1 MRKSNRKHTGLIWVC
16 MAALLLAGCGAPS
29 GSSKYAAD
37 TAAVTTEAAMDDA
50 YFYDYA
56 ETAEE
61 EYARETPAENGTESA
76 AAEVQDTSRKLIRN
90 VDMDVETEEFDAL
103 LVNVQNRI
111 KSLSGYLESSNVY
124 NGSFSNEYSNLRS
137 ANLTARIPA
146 DKLDEFLSLVS
157 ESANVVR
164 KDENVTDVTLQYVD
178 MQSHKEVLLTE
189 QDRLLELL
197 EQAENIEDIISLES
211 RLSEVRY
218 QIESMESQL
227 RTFDNQVTYSTVYL
241 YIEEVKQY
249 TPVEEQTRLE
259 RMVTGFMESL
269 GGVGNGFLDFC
280 VNLVIALPYLL
291 VWAVVIA
298 LIVLVIRLII
308 KGSAKRQAKKLAKQ
322 QEEAQKRQAA
332 YAAHCK
338 AVEVQNAQ
346 KEAQKA
352 QENANK

>member
-1 MRKSNRKHTGLIWVC
+1 MRKSNRKHTGLVLVC
-16 MAALLLAGCGAPS
+16 AAALLLAGCGASS

-37 TAAVTTEAAMDDA
+37 TASVTTEAAMDDA
-50 YFYDYA
+50 YFYDYEEAA
-56 ETAEE
+56 EYEMPE
-61 EYARETPAENGTESA
+61 ENGTGSTTT
-76 AAEVQDTSRKLIRN
+76 EVQDTSRKLIRN

-124 NGSFSNEYSNLRS
+124 NGSYSNSYSNLRS

-189 QDRLLELL
+189 QERLLELL
-197 EQAENIEDIISLES
+197 EQAESIDDIITLES
-211 RLSEVRY
+211 RLSDVRY

-241 YIEEVKQY
+241 YIEEVKTY
-249 TPVEEQTRLE
+249 TPVKEQTRLE
-259 RMVTGFMESL
+259 RMTTGFVESL
-269 GGVGNGFLDFC
+269 AGVGNGFLDFC

-338 AVEVQNAQ
+338 AVEAQNAQ

-352 QENANK
+352 QENAEK

>member
-1 MRKSNRKHTGLIWVC
+1 MRKSNGKHTGLIWVC
-16 MAALLLAGCGAPS
+16 MAALLLAGCGASS

-37 TAAVTTEAAMDDA
+37 TASVATEAAMDDA
-50 YFYDYA
+50 YFYDYEEA
-56 ETAEE
+56 AEE
-61 EYARETPAENGTESA
+61 YEMPEENGTGSTA
-76 AAEVQDTSRKLIRN
+76 DEVQDTSRKLIRN

-124 NGSFSNEYSNLRS
+124 NGSYSNSYSNLRS

-197 EQAENIEDIISLES
+197 EQAESIDDIITLES
-211 RLSEVRY
+211 RLSDVRY

-241 YIEEVKQY
+241 YIEEVKTY
-249 TPVEEQTRLE
+249 TPVKEQTRLE

-269 GGVGNGFLDFC
+269 AGVGNGFLDFC

-308 KGSAKRQAKKLAKQ
+308 KGSTKRQAKKLAKQ

-338 AVEVQNAQ
+338 AMEAQNAQ

-352 QENANK
+352 QGNAEK

>member
-1 MRKSNRKHTGLIWVC
+1 MRKRGMKHTGFVTVC
-16 MAALLLAGCGAPS
+16 LAAMLLAGCGAS
-29 GSSKYAAD
+29 YGNSKYAAD
-37 TAAVTTEAAMDDA
+37 AAGVTTEAVMEDA

-56 ETAEE
+56 EAAPE
-61 EYARETPAENGTESA
+61 EYEREAPAENGTESSS
-76 AAEVQDTSRKLIRN
+76 AEVVDTSRKLIRN

-137 ANLTARIPA
+137 AHLTARIPA

-164 KDENVTDVTLQYVD
+164 KDETVTDVTLQYVD

-189 QDRLLELL
+189 QERLLELL

-259 RMVTGFMESL
+259 KMTSGFVESL
-269 GGVGNGFLDFC
+269 AGVGNGFLDFC

-291 VWAVVIA
+291 VWAVVIV

-308 KGSAKRQAKKLAKQ
+308 KGSAKHQAKKLAKRQ
-322 QEEAQKRQAA
+322 AEAQKRQEA

-338 AVEVQNAQ
+338 AMEEQNAQ
-346 KEAQKA
+346 KER
-352 QENANK
+352 